1 MRVYEPHRYNAADAA
16 HKGVHKK
23 IKNLL
28 CPLRLCG
35 SICVICFKKYVNVFL
50 SREEKGR
57 LV

>member
-1 MRVYEPHRYNAADAA
+1 MNHKGHNAADAA

-23 IKNLL
+23 INLL
-28 CPLRLCG
+28 CPLCLCG